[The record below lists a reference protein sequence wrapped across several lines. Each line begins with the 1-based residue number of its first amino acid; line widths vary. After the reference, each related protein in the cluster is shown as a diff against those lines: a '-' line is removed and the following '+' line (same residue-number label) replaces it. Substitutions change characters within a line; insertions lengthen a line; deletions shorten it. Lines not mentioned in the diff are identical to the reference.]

1 MINNSSFVQPLRKP
15 RSTSDFP
22 AAFFFSP
29 VSQYVSMLMCVC
41 VSVCTSVINP
51 NDWQCPPHFLLLF
64 LPLLTLLSATCH
76 WDFLLSS
83 IARLYLDGQSLP
95 PLMYLM
101 AYLGYCSWQGGEAYV
116 CLYISLFKRAKHP
129 RRVERWERLVL
140 LLTSRAYIPN
150 SVWL

>member
-1 MINNSSFVQPLRKP
+1 
-15 RSTSDFP
+15 
-22 AAFFFSP
+22 
-29 VSQYVSMLMCVC
+29 MLMCVC
-41 VSVCTSVINP
+41 VSVCASIINP

-76 WDFLLSS
+76 WDFLMSS

-101 AYLGYCSWQGGEAYV
+101 AYLRYCSWQGGEVYV

-150 SVWL
+150 SVWLWVLEKGFQHHKNSLLTVIHQSGITKKYHQRFAHF